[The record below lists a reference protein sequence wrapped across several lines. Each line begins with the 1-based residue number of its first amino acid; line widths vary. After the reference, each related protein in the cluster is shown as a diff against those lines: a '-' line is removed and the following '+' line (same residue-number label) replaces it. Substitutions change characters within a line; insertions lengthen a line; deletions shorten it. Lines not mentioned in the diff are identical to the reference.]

1 MNRHGISLFESTFW
15 ALLIATTVLTPV
27 AVSAQSIPP
36 GEPSARAPI
45 AIAQNSAEV
54 KPNIDKLI
62 PVPDTAN
69 VPPPTLADIKDATP
83 PAPAVTVAPPTPNPI
98 PASAEA
104 PALDPAAP
112 TATLALPE

>member
-1 MNRHGISLFESTFW
+1 MWR
-15 ALLIATTVLTPV
+15 
-27 AVSAQSIPP
+27 
-36 GEPSARAPI
+36 
-45 AIAQNSAEV
+45 AQNSAEV

-112 TATLALPE
+112 TATLALPEQPAPPTPTYTGKDLVKAPLAT